1 MATEP
6 PSRDPLNIWQN
17 QPTEPTNMNLEEIR
31 RKVRELQ
38 HKVQRKQLLNAASV
52 LVLCG
57 FCVWGI
63 VASYF
68 TWQRVG
74 FALAGV
80 WMLLTLLPWLRN
92 KGPASQGEEAG
103 SSTGIEFCRS
113 ELELRRNQLRQPW
126 RWYLGPIVLGI
137 GTFLTGPVAA
147 VIQHPGM
154 AVNMVPFLVLMGFW
168 IFFFFRQVSK
178 ELREIQRDIDELNA
192 LGR

>member
-6 PSRDPLNIWQN
+6 PSHDPLNIWQN

-52 LVLCG
+52 LVMCG
-57 FCVWGI
+57 LCVWGI

-74 FALAGV
+74 FALAAI
-80 WMLLTLLPWLRN
+80 WMLLTLLPWLRK
-92 KGPASQGEEAG
+92 KGPIGPGEEAG

-113 ELELRRNQLRQPW
+113 ELELRRNQLRRPW
-126 RWYLGPIVLGI
+126 RWFLGPILLGI
-137 GTFLTGPVAA
+137 GTFLLAPLAA
-147 VIQHPGM
+147 VIRHPGM
-154 AVNMVPFLVLMGFW
+154 AVNMLPFLVLLAFW
-168 IFFFFRQVSK
+168 VLFFFRQMSK

-192 LGR
+192 LR